1 MTLEIP
7 DEIFKAAKLDERGL
21 RIELACHLFDAERLS
36 LGQAAR
42 LAEMNR
48 TEFEDE
54 LHQRGIS
61 IYRYGQD
68 EFQQDADALAKMRQE
83 G

>member
-1 MTLEIP
+1 MTLKIP
-7 DEIFKAAKLDERGL
+7 DEILHAARLDERGL
-21 RIELACHLFDAERLS
+21 RVELACHLFDTERLS

-42 LAEMNR
+42 VAEMNR

-54 LHQRGIS
+54 LHQREIA
-61 IYRYGQD
+61 IYRYDQD